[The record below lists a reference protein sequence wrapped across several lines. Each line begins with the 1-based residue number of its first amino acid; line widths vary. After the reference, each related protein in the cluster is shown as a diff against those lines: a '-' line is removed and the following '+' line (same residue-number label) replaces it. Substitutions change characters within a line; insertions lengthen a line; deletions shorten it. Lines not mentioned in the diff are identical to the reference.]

1 MKAEVDLSL
10 CEGHARCMESAPAIF
25 EVGDDD
31 YSHVLVSEIPED
43 QQDDARRAVQTCPR
57 AAISLSD

>member
-43 QQDDARRAVQTCPR
+43 QQADARRAMQTCPR

>member
-31 YSHVLVSEIPED
+31 YSHVLVSEIPKD
-43 QQDDARRAVQTCPR
+43 QQDDARRAMQTCPR

>member
-10 CEGHARCMESAPAIF
+10 CEGHARCMESAPDLF

-31 YSHVLVSEIPED
+31 YSHVLVDDIPEE
-43 QQDDARRAVQTCPR
+43 QQANARRAMQTCPR

>member
-10 CEGHARCMESAPAIF
+10 CEGHARCMESAPDLF

-31 YSHVLVSEIPED
+31 YSHVLVDDIPED
-43 QQDDARRAVQTCPR
+43 QEANARRAMQTCPR